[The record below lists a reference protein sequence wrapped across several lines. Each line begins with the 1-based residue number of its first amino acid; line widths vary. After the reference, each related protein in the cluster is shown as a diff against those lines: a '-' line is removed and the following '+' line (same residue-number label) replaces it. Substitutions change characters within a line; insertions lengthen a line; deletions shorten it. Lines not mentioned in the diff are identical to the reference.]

1 VLEARGADIDDPD
14 AVYALRMRLLLLWPY
29 DADGKLV
36 GEDSY
41 SNGSMYTPEN
51 LRKLSPEEV
60 PAEFFEAVG

>member
-1 VLEARGADIDDPD
+1 
-14 AVYALRMRLLLLWPY
+14 MRLLLLWPY

-51 LRKLSPEEV
+51 LRKLSPDEV